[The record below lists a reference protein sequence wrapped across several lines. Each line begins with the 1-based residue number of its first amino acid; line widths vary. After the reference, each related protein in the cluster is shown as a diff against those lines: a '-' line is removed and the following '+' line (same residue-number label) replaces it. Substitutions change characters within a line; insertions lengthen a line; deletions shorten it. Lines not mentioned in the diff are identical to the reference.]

1 MLIKRKLIQ
10 KEFAETRAD
19 SLHYVSKYN
28 DEIGYEIIKMIEF
41 YDDKNSDLEHWMTQI
56 DGFFDKI
63 KTQGKLAVPP
73 GSPQYGFIKI
83 EDRNIIE
90 NKLGSDFVEK
100 YVEDSAIDYINS
112 LKNDIL
118 KMKKSRELKYVNAI
132 RSNGG
137 FTYDS
142 ETYRSF
148 FKYIALCLTGQ
159 LNYLSINFWDGL
171 YLISRTTIDFSK
183 RIINMNTDYL
193 FKIISNCLYQ
203 LKGYSDP
210 AGKLVKYLA

>member
-90 NKLGSDFVEK
+90 NKLGSDFVE
-100 YVEDSAIDYINS
+100 NM
-112 LKNDIL
+112 LKIL
-118 KMKKSRELKYVNAI
+118 
-132 RSNGG
+132 
-137 FTYDS
+137 
-142 ETYRSF
+142 
-148 FKYIALCLTGQ
+148 Q
-159 LNYLSINFWDGL
+159 
-171 YLISRTTIDFSK
+171 
-183 RIINMNTDYL
+183 
-193 FKIISNCLYQ
+193 
-203 LKGYSDP
+203 
-210 AGKLVKYLA
+210 

>member
-118 KMKKSRELKYVNAI
+118 KMKKSGELKYVNAI

-171 YLISRTTIDFSK
+171 YLISRTTIDF
-183 RIINMNTDYL
+183 
-193 FKIISNCLYQ
+193 
-203 LKGYSDP
+203 
-210 AGKLVKYLA
+210 

>member
-1 MLIKRKLIQ
+1 MIIKRNLIQ
-10 KEFAETRAD
+10 KEFAETRTD
-19 SLHYVSKYN
+19 SLYCVSKYN
-28 DEIGYEIIKMIEF
+28 DEIGYELIKMAEF

-118 KMKKSRELKYVNAI
+118 KMKNSGELKYVNAI

-148 FKYIALCLTGQ
+148 
-159 LNYLSINFWDGL
+159 LSIL
-171 YLISRTTIDFSK
+171 
-183 RIINMNTDYL
+183 L
-193 FKIISNCLYQ
+193 F
-203 LKGYSDP
+203 
-210 AGKLVKYLA
+210 V

>member
-1 MLIKRKLIQ
+1 
-10 KEFAETRAD
+10 
-19 SLHYVSKYN
+19 
-28 DEIGYEIIKMIEF
+28 
-41 YDDKNSDLEHWMTQI
+41 MTQI

-118 KMKKSRELKYVNAI
+118 KMKKSGELKYVNAI

-148 FKYIALCLTGQ
+148 
-159 LNYLSINFWDGL
+159 LSIL
-171 YLISRTTIDFSK
+171 
-183 RIINMNTDYL
+183 L
-193 FKIISNCLYQ
+193 F
-203 LKGYSDP
+203 
-210 AGKLVKYLA
+210 V